1 MNQEQINLLKKHY
14 PVGTRIMLTSDVD
27 ETWYLKAGSIGT
39 ITRIDDI
46 GNIHVDWD
54 NEMPEPLTYGVNEFV
69 VISEQ

>member
-14 PVGTRIMLTSDVD
+14 PVGTRIELTSNFD
-27 ETWYLKAGSIGT
+27 EVSYLKSGNKGT
-39 ITRIDDI
+39 ITGVDDI

-54 NEMPEPLTYGVNEFV
+54 NEMPEPLTYAVNEFV